1 MADVAD
7 IKIPSRTRGML
18 NVKDTIE
25 SVVVAF
31 ILAFIFRAFIAEAFV
46 IPTGSMAPNLLGVH
60 RDHTCSVCGT
70 SYAYGFSP
78 MADGRLRPPSD
89 LVCPNCGY
97 HPSDH
102 LTMNPDNGDRIFV
115 LKWLFDI
122 GRLLPE
128 VDPEG
133 PGAWW
138 HLFKP
143 CRWDV
148 VVFKD
153 PNDGTTNFIK
163 RLVGLPGEVLEII
176 DGDVYT
182 AGADDLMATPAG
194 ESLLRKL
201 ELSRATYD
209 QLAPP
214 ERDALDHALKIRR
227 KTRRSQRSLWLSVY
241 DHDFLPV
248 NKPSLAGWV
257 PLPSRD
263 ESDWDTDQR
272 RLRFTPTRDRGLQEI
287 EFARDLGEPHGRPPV
302 TDLYAYNGSRD
313 TYIGPSERDQIE
325 VSDVR
330 LRCVIVPGSGEGE
343 VALSLSKR
351 DDRFVAT
358 FDSRGSVR
366 LERRSVT
373 HVNEPVSKL
382 AEATIK
388 PFEPGKPVELMI
400 SNADYRV
407 SVSVGGSELLAT
419 TDEQYPILPANGP
432 TSLAAFARGLPIN
445 GLNASP
451 QIRIG
456 AAGMPVECRHVCI
469 ERDVYYRSPRIRGET
484 RGWGVQGRPV
494 YLRNRPEQD
503 IKEYY
508 CLGDNSPLSKDG
520 RLWNHVGPH
529 LVGEAMRNEYQLGTV
544 PADQMIGRAFL
555 VYWPAGYPLV
565 HGKLPLVPN
574 AGEMRLIR

>member
-1 MADVAD
+1 MSDAGD
-7 IKIPSRTRGML
+7 ITIPSRTRGLL
-18 NVKDTIE
+18 NVKETIE

-46 IPTGSMAPNLLGVH
+46 IPTGSMAPNLYGVH
-60 RDHTCSVCGT
+60 RQHTCVVCGT
-70 SYAYGFSP
+70 PYAYGFSP
-78 MADGRLRPPSD
+78 MADGRLRPPSN
-89 LVCPNCGY
+89 LVCPNCGH
-97 HPSDH
+97 HPSEH
-102 LTMNPDNGDRIFV
+102 VTANPDNGDRIFV

-122 GRLLPE
+122 GRLLPDVE
-128 VDPEG
+128 PDG
-133 PGAWW
+133 SSTWW

-182 AGADDLMATPAG
+182 ASAEALRSTPEG
-194 ESLLRKL
+194 ERLLAKL
-201 ELSRATYD
+201 ENGRATYD
-209 QLAPP
+209 ELTPP
-214 ERDALDHALKIRR
+214 ERSALDRALTIRR
-227 KTRRSQRSLWLSVY
+227 KTLRSQRSLWLDVY

-248 NKPSLAGWV
+248 RKPSLAGWV
-257 PLPSRD
+257 PLPNED
-263 ESDWDTDQR
+263 DSDWDTSDR
-272 RLRFTPTRDRGLQEI
+272 RLRFVPTRDRGPQEI
-287 EFARDLGEPHGRPPV
+287 EFARDQGEIHGRPPV

-313 TYIGPSERDQIE
+313 TYLGPSERDQIE

-330 LRCVIVPGSGEGE
+330 LRCVLVPGSGQGLLT
-343 VALSLSKR
+343 LSLSKR

-358 FDSRGSVR
+358 FDSQGSVR
-366 LERRSVT
+366 LEWRSVT
-373 HVNEPVSKL
+373 RVNEPVSEL
-382 AEATIK
+382 AEASIQ
-388 PFEPGKPVELMI
+388 PFKAGRPVELTI

-407 SVSVGGSELLAT
+407 SVSVDGAEVLHT
-419 TDEQYPILPANGP
+419 TNEQYPRLTAGGP
-432 TSLAAFARGLPIN
+432 TSLAAMARGLPVN

-456 AAGMPVECRHVCI
+456 AAGMPLELRHVRI

-484 RGWGVQGRPV
+484 RGWGVQGRPI
-494 YLRNRPEQD
+494 YLRNNPDKD
-503 IKEYY
+503 IQEYY

-520 RLWNHVGPH
+520 RLWNHIGPH
-529 LVGEAMRNEYQLGTV
+529 LVHRAARNEYQLGTV

-555 VYWPAGYPLV
+555 VYWPAGYPLL
-565 HGKLPLVPN
+565 HGRLPLIPN